1 MTAECVFCKI
11 AAKEIPAKIVYESQ
25 DVLAFQDI
33 NPEAPIHLL
42 IITKKHIENIIELTD
57 SDCDLFYN
65 IGLAIK
71 KLAADYQLDSGFRI
85 VNNCGIA
92 AGQSVN
98 HLHFHL
104 LGGRDLTWPP
114 G

>member
-1 MTAECVFCKI
+1 MTADCIFCKI
-11 AAKEIPAKIVYESQ
+11 AAEEIPAKIVYESE
-25 DVLAFQDI
+25 DVLAFEDI
-33 NPEAPIHLL
+33 NPEAPVHLL
-42 IITKKHIENIIELTD
+42 IITKKHIKNIIELADYD
-57 SDCDLFYN
+57 SELFHN

-71 KLAADYQLDSGFRI
+71 KLAADYQLDNGFRI

-104 LGGRDLTWPP
+104 LAGRDLIWPP